1 MAHNVI
7 EQFGDTSRLS
17 FSDFPHENGESNW
30 GTERYNAGRAIRGP
44 ICRCVRAAR
53 NLIHNSPG
61 DWKTFPTEHRGRS
74 SLDLR
79 SLARNDFYFDVRSFS
94 EKSLT
99 GGDEV
104 EDAGLGLR
112 AQLVARPTED
122 GPVIPS
128 GVEAV
133 DELRLRE
140 REMENRADDSR
151 GTHGAPP
158 SLKSILQPD
167 LGSVTLGC
175 ENHGANLH
183 HNARKPR
190 VADPESVSVSN
201 SPGRWSRRS

>member
-1 MAHNVI
+1 MI
-7 EQFGDTSRLS
+7 SIL
-17 FSDFPHENGESNW
+17 
-30 GTERYNAGRAIRGP
+30 
-44 ICRCVRAAR
+44 
-53 NLIHNSPG
+53 
-61 DWKTFPTEHRGRS
+61 TF
-74 SLDLR
+74 
-79 SLARNDFYFDVRSFS
+79 VRSFS

-140 REMENRADDSR
+140 KERERWKIERMIQGER
-151 GTHGAPP
+151 THGAPP

-167 LGSVTLGC
+167 LGSVTVGC